1 MSVPSLKRVFDV
13 AAASV
18 GLVVLAPAIIATGIT
33 MAFNL
38 QTVPLF
44 LQKRVGRDGQPFT
57 IFKIKTMS
65 DDKDADG
72 YLLPEWQ
79 RTSCIGEFIRKSR
92 LDELP
97 QLLNIIRGDMS
108 LVGPRPLLLRH
119 EMAYDDVRTQVRPG
133 LSGLAQIKGAAG
145 LERRHILWLDRKY
158 IKEQK
163 KRTPLQAL
171 FYDVAILART
181 LPAIIR
187 NRHLPHY
194 RSLPSSS
201 V

>member
-18 GLVVLAPAIIATGIT
+18 GLVVLAPVILVTGIT

-38 QTVPLF
+38 KSRPLF
-44 LQKRVGRDGQPFT
+44 LQKRVGKGGQTFT

-65 DDKDADG
+65 DEKDAAG
-72 YLLPEWQ
+72 HLLPEAR
-79 RTSCIGEFIRKSR
+79 RTSRIGEIVRKSR

-97 QLLNIIRGDMS
+97 QLLNVIKGDMS
-108 LVGPRPLLLRH
+108 LVGPRPLSLRH

-145 LERRHILWLDRKY
+145 LDRRHILWLDRKY
-158 IKEQK
+158 VSAQKERQ
-163 KRTPLQAL
+163 PLRAL
-171 FYDVAILART
+171 FCDVAILART
-181 LPAIIR
+181 LPALIR
-187 NRHLPHY
+187 HRHLPHY
-194 RSLPSSS
+194 RTVDAPA

>member
-1 MSVPSLKRVFDV
+1 MSAPSLKRVFDV

-18 GLVVLAPAIIATGIT
+18 GLVVLAPAIIATGVT

-38 QTVPLF
+38 KSKPLF
-44 LQKRVGRDGQPFT
+44 LQKRVGRDGQAFT

-65 DDKDADG
+65 DAKDDDG
-72 YLLPEWQ
+72 NLLPEAQ
-79 RTSCIGEFIRKSR
+79 RTSRIGEIVRKTR

-97 QLLNIIRGDMS
+97 QLLNVIKGDMS
-108 LVGPRPLLLRH
+108 LVGPRPLSLRH

-133 LSGLAQIKGAAG
+133 LSGFAQIKGAAG
-145 LERRHILWLDRKY
+145 LDRRHILWLDRKY
-158 IKEQK
+158 VAEQK
-163 KRTPLQAL
+163 KRTPLKAL
-171 FYDVAILART
+171 FCDVAILART
-181 LPAIIR
+181 LPALIR

-194 RSLPSSS
+194 RPLDTPA